1 MDRRVTFELPPLI
14 YNLCFLTRRDQVL
27 MLLRNKPPNR
37 GLWNGVGGHI
47 EPGEDPLDSVL
58 REVREETGY
67 VLASARFCGLLTWEG
82 YEIPAAGLYIYTAPA
97 PDGVSPVGEGGVSPV
112 GEGGVSPVGEGGV
125 SPVGEGGKPH
135 PAQDGGAGQTLEGTL
150 AWKPLRWIF
159 TSDEVPSNIHYFGPL
174 ALGGAAPQVY
184 HFVYRAGL
192 IQRHEVRPLPPGFNL

>member
-97 PDGVSPVGEGGVSPV
+97 PDGVSPEVEGGVSPV
-112 GEGGVSPVGEGGV
+112 GESGE
-125 SPVGEGGKPH
+125 PH
-135 PAQDGGAGQTLEGTL
+135 LTLEGAL
-150 AWKPLRWIF
+150 AWKPQRWIF

-174 ALGGAAPQVY
+174 ALGGAAPMVY
-184 HFVYRAGL
+184 HFVYRSNL
-192 IQRHEVRPLPPGFNL
+192 IQRHEVHRLPDGFLV